1 MDINLDTNID
11 DLIRDNLKDIGARIK
26 DIRKRLRIL
35 QLEMAL
41 TLNSANTYLSD
52 IETGKGNPGHA
63 FFFKLA
69 KLYNVNLNYLFLG
82 KGDMFLNNTTPNDT
96 DDRYCPIIT
105 SLEDISWY
113 MERSPLFR
121 HQVLGF
127 ASRFRYE
134 NEKIIDQDME
144 NFRKIKPL
152 KKS

>member
-26 DIRKRLRIL
+26 DIRKRLRIS
-35 QLEMAL
+35 QIQMAE
-41 TLNSANTYLSD
+41 TIKITNSYLSD

-96 DDRYCPIIT
+96 DAQYFPIIT
-105 SLEDISWY
+105 SLEDLSWY

-121 HQVLGF
+121 YQIIGY
-127 ASRFRYE
+127 ATKFRYE
-134 NEKIIDQDME
+134 SEKIIEQDME

-152 KKS
+152 MKS